1 MGERT
6 TTTGRKSP
14 ARLAPGRPAGIRAP
28 RNGTGPG
35 PEPSA
40 VAANPKLEVARR
52 EAILALNQE
61 ALQGLTADELI
72 ARTIELAI
80 AELDFD
86 YCQLWE
92 LLPGEEQLLLRAGS
106 GWGNAA
112 SETFTIPVDASLQ
125 PGFTLAEG
133 ALVVVE
139 DFSQET
145 RFAPPPPFDCGGVT
159 SGISVPIPGPAPGF
173 GVLAGHSARRL
184 LVEPEDL
191 RFMETLGHMLGAAM
205 ARQRSLEQLQETER
219 KYRRLIERLPVVTYL
234 AEYGPEGRWIYVSPQ
249 IESMLGYTPD
259 EWMGD
264 TDLWLSCVHPDDRE
278 MVVAEEARCSAGA
291 KPLALEYR
299 MLARDGRLVWI
310 RDDAAIGTP
319 VDGQPFAVE
328 GLLTDITDAK
338 IAEEQLRH
346 RAEHDD
352 LTGLYNRRRFEDELA
367 SFRSRPG
374 VVGAV
379 GLIDVDSLKFVN
391 DSLGHAAGDAL
402 LRGIS
407 ASLVAERQGDEILA
421 RFGGDEF
428 GLFLPGVGEEEARE
442 RASAYVRAVRTRN
455 SRLPATASSGMVAF
469 DDSNA
474 STDTDLLIAADIAL
488 HEAKEHG
495 GDRVTIFTGPE
506 RERLAWV
513 GRVRS
518 AIDDG
523 RLLLHAQPI
532 FDLDGGEVVAEEL
545 LVRMLGV
552 DGQVL
557 APSAF
562 LPTAERFGLIR
573 EIDGWVIE
581 RAVEIAASGSPVT
594 VNISARSIADAELTE
609 MIARRIEET
618 GADPSRIVFE
628 ITETGAVTAIEEL
641 RDFGMRIERLGCALA
656 VDDFGTGF
664 GSLTYLKHLPVRY
677 LKIDME
683 FVRGIVGSQSDQAI
697 VSAIVTIAKS
707 LGMSTVAEG
716 VEDQATADL
725 LRDLDVDLAQGFHLG
740 RPHPIALPAR

>member
-1 MGERT
+1 M
-6 TTTGRKSP
+6 P
-14 ARLAPGRPAGIRAP
+14 AANGNGAGGS
-28 RNGTGPG
+28 RNGARPG

-40 VAANPKLEVARR
+40 EAANPALEVARR
-52 EAILALNQE
+52 EAILALNNE
-61 ALQGLTADELI
+61 ALQGLAADELI
-72 ARTIELAI
+72 QRTIDLAI
-80 AELDFD
+80 AELRLD

-92 LLPGEEQLLLRAGS
+92 LVAGEDRLVLRAGS
-106 GWGNAA
+106 GWDEVA
-112 SETFTIPVDASLQ
+112 SGSFTIPLEGGLQ
-125 PGFTLAEG
+125 PGFTLLEG
-133 ALVVVE
+133 APVVVE
-139 DFSQET
+139 DFATES
-145 RFAPPPPFDCGGVT
+145 RFAPPPPLDRGGVA

-173 GVLAGHSARRL
+173 GVLAGHSASQRRL
-184 LVEPEDL
+184 EPEDL

-205 ARQRSLEQLQETER
+205 DRQRSLAQLKETER
-219 KYRRLIERLPVVTYL
+219 KYRSLIERLPVVTYV
-234 AEYGPEGRWIYVSPQ
+234 AEYGATGRWLYVSPQ
-249 IESMLGYTPD
+249 IESMLGYTPE
-259 EWMGD
+259 EWMAD
-264 TDLWLSCVHPDDRE
+264 DDMWLTCVHPDDRE
-278 MVVAEEARCSAGA
+278 MVVAEEERCAAGLE
-291 KPLALEYR
+291 PLAVEYR
-299 MLARDGRLVWI
+299 MLARDGRLVWV
-310 RDDAAIGTP
+310 RDDAAVAAP
-319 VDGQPFAVE
+319 VDGEPFAVE

-338 IAEEQLRH
+338 LAVEELRH

-352 LTGLYNRRRFEDELA
+352 LTGLYNRRRFEEELA
-367 SFRSRPG
+367 SYRSRPG
-374 VVGAV
+374 MVGAV

-407 ASLVAERQGDEILA
+407 VSLAAERRDGEILA

-428 GLFLPGVGEEEARE
+428 GLFLPGVDEEAARE
-442 RASAYVRAVRTRN
+442 RANSYVRAVRTRD

-469 DDSNA
+469 DDSNT

-495 GDRVTIFTGPE
+495 GDRVTIYTGPE

-532 FDLDGGEVVAEEL
+532 LDLGSGHVVAEEL

-552 DGQVL
+552 DGEVL
-557 APSAF
+557 PPSAF

-581 RAVEIAASGSPVT
+581 RGVEIAASGSSVT
-594 VNISARSIADAELTE
+594 VNISARSIADTELTE
-609 MIARRIEET
+609 TIARRIQET

-641 RDFGMRIERLGCALA
+641 RAFGMRIERLGCALA

-697 VSAIVTIAKS
+697 VSAIVTIAQS
-707 LGMSTVAEG
+707 LGISTVAEG
-716 VEDQATADL
+716 VEDQPTADVL
-725 LRDLDVDLAQGFHLG
+725 GELGVDLAQGFHLG
-740 RPHPIALPAR
+740 RPHPLTLPAR